1 MKLQHADQEVVH
13 LNNEDAVPPDRR
25 KRHIPRAHAQN
36 AMGVI

>member
-1 MKLQHADQEVVH
+1 MKRQHVDQEILH
-13 LNNEDAVPPDRR
+13 PNNEDAVPPDRQ